1 MSLTFFREQPAHQS
15 TYHFCS
21 ELGPRLT
28 PVALSTQS
36 AEENSSSFVS
46 GSDSIPDQLTHLQI
60 EVEDIRECSLD
71 SSDLSLTTVEG
82 SDYLV
87 RNLSL
92 GTSCIASDERTPCAG
107 SSEIHK
113 PFSYT
118 SSPGHQ
124 PNWASKCPFDPVPA
138 APLNAFC
145 TETGDSEVKYV
156 RKTTSQKQNSNE
168 PHNQNGKS
176 ADQQGSD
183 PAKFDT
189 RPLEL
194 FSNLLNLKLHSR
206 SVWTRPRSPNHQK
219 DSNCEEEDEG
229 SCNPLDAGSSLR
241 FRAKIRERLSPTY
254 KIPGPDRYVR
264 GADKCVKSQRRV
276 LQNRL
281 SGQISRELAREKMIA
296 LEREAKDL
304 EDRLDSLKEEEDQL
318 LRHTR
323 RTLAPAAHS
332 TAAVSIKY

>member
-1 MSLTFFREQPAHQS
+1 MSLTFFREQPVHQS
-15 TYHFCS
+15 TNHFCS

-36 AEENSSSFVS
+36 AEDNSSSLVS

-92 GTSCIASDERTPCAG
+92 GTSGIASDERTPCTG
-107 SSEIHK
+107 SAEIQK
-113 PFSYT
+113 PFSDT
-118 SSPGHQ
+118 PSPGLQ
-124 PNWASKCPFDPVPA
+124 PNWASKYPFDPVPA

-145 TETGDSEVKYV
+145 TATGDSEVKRV
-156 RKTTSQKQNSNE
+156 RKTTSRRQNSSV
-168 PHNQNGKS
+168 PHNQNRVS
-176 ADQQGSD
+176 ADQEGSD
-183 PAKFDT
+183 PATFDT

-194 FSNLLNLKLHSR
+194 FSTLFNLKLHSR
-206 SVWTRPRSPNHQK
+206 PVWTRPRSPNHQE
-219 DSNCEEEDEG
+219 DSNSEEEEEG

-304 EDRLDSLKEEEDQL
+304 EDRLHALKEQEDQL
-318 LRHTR
+318 SRHTR
-323 RTLAPAAHS
+323 RPLAPAAHS
-332 TAAVSIKY
+332 TAAVSIKF